1 MDRLKELDELDVLR
15 KAVLAGEES
24 GVAGGDVIK
33 EIRDRMQRRALA
45 GPPPQMR
52 NL

>member
-15 KAVLAGEES
+15 KAVLAGKES

-45 GPPPQMR
+45 GPPPQTR